1 VLFEKAIIEEMRYVK
16 LIFLLLGIALL
27 AWVLGQADLEEIWSQ
42 VRSISVLGIL
52 SIFVVY
58 ALYFGADVVSWQHT
72 LESVDMT
79 ARWAGRLFLVR
90 MIGEAYNNITPA
102 ASMGG
107 EPVKAWLLKTN
118 YGIAL
123 RDSGASL
130 ILAKTTSMFSLII
143 FAGAAVSIALA
154 HEQLSEAHKSM
165 VGIGFAWLFFNVAVF
180 FLIQHLRL
188 SSLTASGLG
197 KTRFGLRLSRLVTGM
212 QDMDE
217 QFARF
222 YRHDRRRLILSMT
235 YAMAN
240 WLLGVV
246 ELYVILDLIGY
257 PVSWSDAFVI
267 EAAVQTIRTIAFF
280 IPAGIGA
287 QEGMLMFACGV
298 IVGSPNVGIAAAL
311 LRRFRELVWIAA
323 SLLLAAAFHANP
335 KLAAQTSPPAEG

>member
-1 VLFEKAIIEEMRYVK
+1 MRYAK
-16 LIFLLLGIALL
+16 LIFLFLGIALL
-27 AWVLGQADLEEIWSQ
+27 AWVLGQADLKEIWSQ
-42 VRSISVLGIL
+42 VSSISVLGIL
-52 SIFVVY
+52 SMFIVY
-58 ALYFGADVVSWQHT
+58 ALYFGADVVSWQYT
-72 LESVDMT
+72 LQSVDMT
-79 ARWAGRLFLVR
+79 ARWTGRLFIVR
-90 MIGEAYNNITPA
+90 MIGEAYNNITPT

-143 FAGAAVSIALA
+143 FAGAAVLIALA
-154 HEQLSEAHKSM
+154 HDQLRDAHKSM
-165 VGIGFAWLFFNVAVF
+165 VGIGFAWLMFNVVVF

-197 KTRFGLRLSRLVTGM
+197 KTRFGVRLSRLVAGM
-212 QDMDE
+212 QDMDDR
-217 QFARF
+217 FARF
-222 YRHDRRRLILSMT
+222 YRHDGRRLMLSMT

-246 ELYVILDLIGY
+246 ELYLVLSLIGY
-257 PVSWSDAFVI
+257 PVSWTDAFVL

-287 QEGMLMFACGV
+287 QEGMLMLACGTL
-298 IVGSPNVGIAAAL
+298 VGSPNVGIAAAL
-311 LRRFRELVWIAA
+311 LRRFRELVWIGAG
-323 SLLLAAAFHANP
+323 LLLAAVFRANP
-335 KLAAQTSPPAEG
+335 KLAAQTSPHTES